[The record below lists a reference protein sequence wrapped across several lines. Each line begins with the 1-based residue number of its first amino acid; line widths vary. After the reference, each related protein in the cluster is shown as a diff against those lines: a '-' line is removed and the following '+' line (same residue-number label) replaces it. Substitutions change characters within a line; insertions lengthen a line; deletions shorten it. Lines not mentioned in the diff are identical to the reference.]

1 MQLGK
6 ATETIARRV
15 AFGVLAVEMVFGGS
29 TVMHGQERTYAERLG
44 WPAGTKA
51 VIFHVDD
58 AGMSHDSNMG
68 ARKAIET
75 GIATSLSIMMPC
87 PWVPECAAWL
97 KNHPQVDAGVH
108 LTLTSEWK
116 NYRWGPVAGRS
127 AVPGL
132 VDGHGYLWPDVND
145 VVVHAGAEEFESE
158 IRAQFDKAVAMGI
171 QPTHLDSHMGTCF
184 QPQFI
189 QRYVELGLEKGIP
202 VLMFGGH
209 MQHIS
214 AEAGDAAP
222 LLRSLAEELWRA
234 GLPVIDDLVT
244 QPTKGPEYER
254 RKNELITLLREM
266 KPGIT
271 QIIVHCTDPTE
282 VFSYI
287 SGSGP
292 ARQAELRL
300 MTDPEVRAFIESEG
314 IVLTNWRELKE
325 RRSANTNIRN
335 QESK

>member
-6 ATETIARRV
+6 TTTRITQRV
-15 AFGVLAVEMVFGGS
+15 VFGVLAVVMFCGGS

-68 ARKAIET
+68 ARKAIE
-75 GIATSLSIMMPC
+75 GGVATSLSVMMPC
-87 PWVPECAAWL
+87 PWVPQCVAWL
-97 KNHPQVDAGVH
+97 KDHAQVDAGVH

-132 VDGHGYLWPDVND
+132 VDGHGYLWHDVAE
-145 VVVHAGAEEFESE
+145 VVAHAGAEEFETE
-158 IRAQFDKAVAMGI
+158 IRAQLDKAIAMGI

-189 QRYVELGLEKGIP
+189 QRYVELGLERGIP

-214 AEAGDAAP
+214 AEAGQFKP

-244 QPTKGPEYER
+244 QPTKGPEYEQ
-254 RKNELITLLREM
+254 RKSELLALLRDM

-287 SGSGP
+287 SGSGA

-300 MTDPEVRAFIESEG
+300 MTDPEVKAFIESDG
-314 IVLTNWRELKE
+314 IVLTTWRELKE
-325 RRSANTNIRN
+325 RRQRIE
-335 QESK
+335 Q